1 MRTILTTAALAAM
14 LALPITS
21 ASAQSADHHTLTGTG
36 QGGYGSSFSSRERH
50 VKNERLWRDF
60 ARIQQGKNPLQYL
73 ERRAPDNR
81 SIIAYARAR
90 GALDRDIYNWFLGRS
105 NEVVG
110 GATINN
116 CGNCSGGV
124 SGW

>member
-1 MRTILTTAALAAM
+1 MHKLLTTAALAAI
-14 LALPITS
+14 LALPVGT
-21 ASAQSADHHTLTGTG
+21 ASAQSQDHHHHTGTG

-50 VKNERLWRDF
+50 VKNERLWRDL

-90 GALDRDIYNWFLGRS
+90 GALDRDVYNWFLGRS
-105 NEVVG
+105 DQVVG

-116 CGNCSGGV
+116 CGNCTGGV

>member
-1 MRTILTTAALAAM
+1 MRTILTAAALAAM

-21 ASAQSADHHTLTGTG
+21 ASAQSPDHDTLTGHNPLTG
-36 QGGYGSSFSSRERH
+36 TSSFSGRERH
-50 VKNERLWRDF
+50 VKNERLWRDIS
-60 ARIQQGKNPLQYL
+60 RIHQGKNPLQYL

-90 GALDRDIYNWFLGRS
+90 GALDRDVYNWFLGRS

-116 CGNCSGGV
+116 CGNCTGGV